1 MVKNYKI
8 ENRLLWILIFAFWT
22 VFSFGQN
29 PTFKK
34 GVKLGTVKVKFTELN
49 IATLKSITTSKG
61 KKPLTGI
68 QAFDK
73 VSEKVG
79 AKKMQRLF
87 PENPNPRLEAKL
99 KKHKLDLWYVVEID
113 LDQDP
118 QKVVEQYKA
127 VAGLQAVEVEKEKV
141 LSSYS
146 FKTIPSSPLS
156 KKKATSAYFNDPKLG
171 DQWHYE
177 NTGQTGY
184 ANGSDIN
191 LFKAW
196 DIVKGSPE
204 VIVSIHDQGVDVNH
218 PDLKDNIWKNQTE
231 INGTPGVDDD
241 KNGFIDDFNGWN
253 FDKKNGAIDAESHGT
268 HVAGTIAAVNNNGI
282 GVAGVAGGSGKNDGS
297 KVMSVQCLGGGSID
311 QNYIYAA
318 NNGAVISQNSWGYTS
333 PNVTEQS
340 TEDAINYF
348 IAEAG
353 DYPNSPMK
361 GGIVIFAAGN
371 SNSSAQ
377 WYPAYYENTVSV
389 SAIGPDWKKASYS
402 NYGSWVD
409 IAAPG
414 GETNLGATNGVLST
428 LPKSQYGFFQGTS
441 MACPHVSGIAALA
454 LANRT
459 EQLTPE
465 QL

>member
-253 FDKKNGAIDAESHGT
+253 FDKK
-268 HVAGTIAAVNNNGI
+268 
-282 GVAGVAGGSGKNDGS
+282 
-297 KVMSVQCLGGGSID
+297 M
-311 QNYIYAA
+311 
-318 NNGAVISQNSWGYTS
+318 
-333 PNVTEQS
+333 
-340 TEDAINYF
+340 
-348 IAEAG
+348 
-353 DYPNSPMK
+353 
-361 GGIVIFAAGN
+361 
-371 SNSSAQ
+371 
-377 WYPAYYENTVSV
+377 
-389 SAIGPDWKKASYS
+389 GP
-402 NYGSWVD
+402 
-409 IAAPG
+409 
-414 GETNLGATNGVLST
+414 
-428 LPKSQYGFFQGTS
+428 
-441 MACPHVSGIAALA
+441 
-454 LANRT
+454 
-459 EQLTPE
+459 
-465 QL
+465 